1 MINEFRL
8 YKKKTHT
15 HKQPYQQIRKSE
27 NTGKILQALETP
39 AKKIQLV
46 LLLFQLVNSAI
57 DNEEGKHLTVVKNT
71 DNFVALTT
79 TQNIE

>member
-1 MINEFRL
+1 MNSAFIK
-8 YKKKTHT
+8 KKKTNNPIN
-15 HKQPYQQIRKSE
+15 KFE
-27 NTGKILQALETP
+27 NQKIQGKFCKVLETR

-57 DNEEGKHLTVVKNT
+57 DNKEGKHLTVVKNT

-79 TQNIE
+79 TQNIK